1 MCTGLAVVV
10 FCLVVLVVDKGL
22 PNELKGF
29 FFYVQVPQIMDYCHV
44 QISYRACM
52 HTSCIFAMHI
62 IVVHTLFSKSHI
74 IAN

>member
-52 HTSCIFAMHI
+52 HTYIYKYHI
-62 IVVHTLFSKSHI
+62 HVYLQCTLL
-74 IAN
+74 